1 MTSRTDIEVSPAL
14 TGPWPD
20 PVVPE
25 TSLPEFL
32 LATATQQ
39 AERAAIID
47 ASSGRTLS
55 YAELADG
62 VRRVASGLA
71 ALGLRPGNVF
81 AIMAPNSPEWLLACC
96 GALAARGVVT
106 GINPLCTSGE
116 VATQL
121 ADADARFVLTVP
133 EFLPVASAAAE
144 RAAAGRAG
152 APARIIVLGPAP
164 GDTIPFAALLAHPG
178 PPLRESADPD
188 AMALLPYSS
197 GTTGLA
203 KGVMLTHRACLTNVV
218 QMLTSSP
225 VTPADRVLAVAPF
238 FHAVGLIVLA
248 GRALAR
254 GATLVTL
261 PRFDV
266 PGFLAAIQ
274 DQRITQTV
282 VVPPIV
288 LALAKHPAVDQYD
301 LSSLEWLGCGAAP
314 LSAELQQACAERI
327 GCPVGQGYGMT
338 EATAGIALFP
348 VGTPVVPGSSG
359 PLLPGIRARITDPG
373 TGADLAPGQAG
384 ELWVRTPAV
393 MTGYLGNPAA
403 SAATIDDD
411 GWLHTGDIARFD
423 AEGNLFLLDRVKEL
437 IKVKGFQVA
446 PAELEAILRSHPAV
460 ADAAVIPVP
469 DERAG
474 ELPKAYVVPAQQ
486 VTPQELIDYV
496 AARVAPHKRIHQVSF
511 TDAIPTSPSG
521 KTLAAPDRRRTA
533 PDLST
538 ARSRCPTR
546 RRGADGQVARHRM
559 AVAGSSD
566 AACCPDRAT
575 RGTAGGPA
583 RPIRSAPGRRPG
595 SRTGSAW
602 PAGACR
608 ATRDAG
614 RRRYRSRRSPDRS
627 RRGGRRSPPRPGR
640 PCGGTSAGPA
650 RRRQCAGSSRR
661 SGSSPRAC
669 RTDARPGRPGGC
681 AAGGGTGRWVR

>member
-1 MTSRTDIEVSPAL
+1 MTIRTHINGPSVL
-14 TGPWPD
+14 TSPWPD
-20 PVVPE
+20 PVVPDI
-25 TSLPEFL
+25 SLPEL
-32 LATATQQ
+32 LLVTATEQ
-39 AERAAIID
+39 AERPAIID
-47 ASSGRTLS
+47 ASSGRTLH
-55 YAELADG
+55 YGELADG
-62 VRRVASGLA
+62 VRRLASGLA

-96 GALAARGVVT
+96 GALAAGGVVT
-106 GINPLCTSGE
+106 GINPLCTPGE

-133 EFLPVASAAAE
+133 EFLPTASAAAE
-144 RAAAGRAG
+144 RAAAGHPG
-152 APARIIVLGPAP
+152 GPPRIIVLGQAP

-178 PPLRESADPD
+178 RPLREPADPD
-188 AMALLPYSS
+188 SLALLPYSS

-238 FHAVGLIVLA
+238 FHAVGLVVLA

-266 PGFLAAIQ
+266 TGFLAALQ
-274 DQRITQTV
+274 DHRITQTV

-288 LALAKHPAVDQYD
+288 LALAKHPAVDRYD
-301 LSSLEWLGCGAAP
+301 LSGMEWLACGAAP

-338 EATAGIALFP
+338 EATAGIALWP
-348 VGTPVVPGSSG
+348 VGTPAVPGSSG
-359 PLLPGIRARITDPG
+359 RLLPGIRARITDPG
-373 TGADLAPGQAG
+373 TGADLGPGQAG
-384 ELWVRTPAV
+384 ELLVRTPAL

-403 SAATIDDD
+403 SAATVDED

-423 AEGNLFLLDRVKEL
+423 TDGNLFLLDRAKEL

-446 PAELEAILRSHPAV
+446 PAELEAVLRSHSAV

-474 ELPKAYVVPAQQ
+474 EVPKAYVVPAQQ

-496 AARVAPHKRIHQVSF
+496 AARVAPHKRIHQVAF

-521 KTLAAPDRRRTA
+521 KTLRR
-533 PDLST
+533 LLI
-538 ARSRCPTR
+538 
-546 RRGADGQVARHRM
+546 
-559 AVAGSSD
+559 AGEAFASD
-566 AACCPDRAT
+566 PE
-575 RGTAGGPA
+575 
-583 RPIRSAPGRRPG
+583 
-595 SRTGSAW
+595 
-602 PAGACR
+602 
-608 ATRDAG
+608 
-614 RRRYRSRRSPDRS
+614 
-627 RRGGRRSPPRPGR
+627 
-640 PCGGTSAGPA
+640 
-650 RRRQCAGSSRR
+650 
-661 SGSSPRAC
+661 
-669 RTDARPGRPGGC
+669 
-681 AAGGGTGRWVR
+681 